1 MNETSPDPMKNRRPL
16 ATRQR
21 KVIHRLVDAL
31 LRTGITP
38 DQISAA
44 GIVAALLA
52 SLALMA
58 APGWP
63 WGFLVAGVFIQ
74 LRLLANLLDG
84 LVAVEGGRAG
94 RYGALWNE
102 LPDRL
107 EDTLILAGFGF
118 ATGSLV
124 LGLCAGLAAFACA
137 NVRLMGGALGQNQS
151 FIGPMAKQHRMA
163 AITLGCLIGLGEGL
177 AGQPPRLAQ
186 GLLWLVLAGSM
197 FTIARRIRLVARGIP
212 E

>member
-1 MNETSPDPMKNRRPL
+1 MNETSPDPTKNRRPL
-16 ATRQR
+16 ASRQR
-21 KVIHRLVDAL
+21 KVIHRLVAAL

-44 GIVAALLA
+44 GIVAAVLA
-52 SLALMA
+52 ALALWA
-58 APGWP
+58 APGWT
-63 WGFLVAGVFIQ
+63 WSFLIAGVFIQ
-74 LRLLANLLDG
+74 LRLLSNLLDG

-107 EDTLILAGFGF
+107 EDTLILASFGF

-163 AITLGCLIGLGEGL
+163 AITLGCLIGLGESL

-186 GLLWLVLAGSM
+186 GMLWLVLAGSLV
-197 FTIARRIRLVARGIP
+197 TIARRIRLVARGIP

>member
-1 MNETSPDPMKNRRPL
+1 MDAPQPDPMRNRRPL

-21 KVIHRLVDAL
+21 KVIHLLVAAL

-44 GIVAALLA
+44 GIVAAALA
-52 SLALMA
+52 ALALVA
-58 APGWP
+58 APAWP
-63 WGFLVAGVFIQ
+63 WGFALAALFIQ

-94 RYGALWNE
+94 PHGALWNE

-107 EDTLILAGFGF
+107 EDTAILTAFGY
-118 ATGSLV
+118 ATGSLT
-124 LGLCAGLAAFACA
+124 LGLAASLAAFGCA
-137 NVRLMGGALGQNQS
+137 NVRLMGGALGQAQS

-163 AITLGCLIGLGEGL
+163 AVTIGCLIGLVESL
-177 AGQPPRLAQ
+177 AGQPPRIAQ
-186 GLLWLVLAGSM
+186 VLLWLVLAGSLV
-197 FTIARRIRLVARGIP
+197 TIARRIRHVARGLAA
-212 E
+212 